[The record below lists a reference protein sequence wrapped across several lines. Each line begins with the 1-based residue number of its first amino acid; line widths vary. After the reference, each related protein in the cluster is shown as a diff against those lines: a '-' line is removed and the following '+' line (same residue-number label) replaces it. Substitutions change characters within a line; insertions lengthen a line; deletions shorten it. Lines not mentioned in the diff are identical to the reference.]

1 MQEMLQQKQSAHLI
15 SGAHLIWKMSG
26 RIWEVHKTTA
36 AAAAAAQNTLVHSQR
51 TLSREP
57 KSLNPN

>member
-15 SGAHLIWKMSG
+15 SGAHPIWKMSG

-36 AAAAAAQNTLVHSQR
+36 TAAAQNTLVHSQR
-51 TLSREP
+51 TLSKKP
-57 KSLNPN
+57 KILKP

>member
-1 MQEMLQQKQSAHLI
+1 MQEMLQQKQSDDLI
-15 SGAHLIWKMSG
+15 SGAHPIWKMSG

-51 TLSREP
+51 TL
-57 KSLNPN
+57 

>member
-1 MQEMLQQKQSAHLI
+1 MQEMLKQKQSDHLI
-15 SGAHLIWKMSG
+15 SGAHPISKMSG
-26 RIWEVHKTTA
+26 RIWEVHKT

>member
-15 SGAHLIWKMSG
+15 SGAHPIWKMSG

-51 TLSREP
+51 TVSREP
-57 KSLNPN
+57 KSLNRN